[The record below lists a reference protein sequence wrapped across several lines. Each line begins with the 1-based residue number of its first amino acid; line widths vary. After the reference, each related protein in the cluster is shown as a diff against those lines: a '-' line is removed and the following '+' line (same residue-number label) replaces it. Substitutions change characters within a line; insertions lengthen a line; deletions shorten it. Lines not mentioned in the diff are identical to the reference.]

1 MPICDW
7 PAGERPREKL
17 ISRGAAAL
25 SDTELLALLIGSGR
39 RGCSALDMA
48 RQCLS
53 QNGGLREL
61 LNASASSLTAQ
72 KGLGLATA
80 ARILCAHELSRRAL
94 RETMV
99 RQGPL
104 TSPQST
110 RSFLHAQLRDREYE
124 VFCCLYL
131 DNRHRIIN
139 FEEIFRGTIDGAS
152 VYPRE
157 VVKLALQHNAA
168 AVIFAHNHPSG
179 VAEPSPADERITT
192 RLQKALALVD
202 IRVLDHMVIGD
213 NSCVSLLERGL
224 M

>member
-17 ISRGAAAL
+17 LSRGAAAL
-25 SDTELLALLIGSGR
+25 SNTELLALLIGTGGSGA
-39 RGCSALDMA
+39 SALELA
-48 RQCLS
+48 RECLC
-53 QNGGLREL
+53 QHGGLREL
-61 LNASASSLTAQ
+61 LTASPSAISTQ
-72 KGLGLATA
+72 RGLGPATA
-80 ARILCAHELSRRAL
+80 ARIACALELSRRAL

-99 RQGPL
+99 RHGTL
-104 TSPQST
+104 TSPETT

-131 DNRHRIIN
+131 DNRHRIIE
-139 FEEIFRGTIDGAS
+139 FQEIFRGTIDGAS

-157 VVKLALQHNAA
+157 VVKLALQYNAA

-179 VAEPSPADERITT
+179 VAEPSNADERITL

-213 NSCVSLLERGL
+213 DCCVSLLERGL